1 MAKRQ
6 ANFRIDADMQ
16 DRAYAVLE
24 KLGIRP
30 SDAISMFLNHVAM
43 HQELPFQPNVPKT
56 EIIEGFQKVDQGI
69 GLTKHKN
76 IDDMF
81 TDLGL

>member
-6 ANFRIDADMQ
+6 ANFRVDADMQ
-16 DRAYAVLE
+16 DRAYEVLD

-43 HQELPFQPNVPKT
+43 HNELPFQPKIPKN
-56 EIIEGFQKVDQGI
+56 EIVNGFKETDKGI
-69 GLTKHKN
+69 GLKTHN
-76 IDDMF
+76 SVDDMF
-81 TDLGL
+81 NDLGL